1 MLAYPGGLL
10 LQNVLAHAEHGLA
23 RLSSVL
29 VVGGDQW
36 KSQIWLKACNR
47 RDEAGDMVGA
57 LGPAGHGGGRLRLCK
72 LESEHCWRCESGNRL
87 CEVVQF

>member
-10 LQNVLAHAEHGLA
+10 LQT
-23 RLSSVL
+23 SSPTQNTDWPACPPFWL
-29 VVGGDQW
+29 WRDDQW

-47 RDEAGDMVGA
+47 LNKAGEMVGA

-72 LESEHCWRCESGNRL
+72 LESEHCWRCESGDRR